1 MFRRF
6 SRLYRLT
13 LACLLLVATVADAH
27 VSDTS
32 LLRVQILP
40 DKLQIEANVD
50 LLTLHRAVR
59 LDADGDGTVTRG
71 EFAEAAPAL
80 EAFFRKKLRLK
91 IGEEAPSL
99 GSAKAPE
106 WQSPKEAASE
116 SDFQS
121 VHANFMFERVRPVG
135 AKGFRLENGVFG
147 AFGSAHNVIF
157 AVVEGETTQQAVLTE
172 ETPGL
177 DYDFA
182 TDRKAATSNASSDTP
197 GSLFGLG
204 VHHIL
209 EGYDHLLFLLTLL
222 VAATGWRQMVWIIT
236 AFTAAHSL
244 TVGLAVFGVTRLPEK
259 WVECTIAASIVW
271 VAAENLWKGGGENRW
286 RQTFLFGLIHGFGFA
301 GALMDLQLPRE
312 GLAWSLLL
320 FNAGVEA
327 GQMLVV
333 APLFPVLHLLRRTP
347 LRGIVLRGLS
357 FGALATALAWL
368 GQRLAA

>member
-6 SRLYRLT
+6 SRLYRLMF
-13 LACLLLVATVADAH
+13 ACFLPVATAADAH

-32 LLRVQILP
+32 LLRVQVLP

-50 LLTLHRAVR
+50 LLTLNRAVR

-71 EFAEAAPAL
+71 EFAKATPPL
-80 EAFFRKKLRLK
+80 EAFFREKLRLK
-91 IGEEAPSL
+91 IGGEAPSL
-99 GSAKAPE
+99 GSARAPE
-106 WQSPKEAASE
+106 WQSPKENASE

-121 VHANFMFERVRPVG
+121 VHVSFVFERARPVG
-135 AKGFRLENGVFG
+135 ANGFRLEDGVFD

-177 DYDFA
+177 DYDFSNPS
-182 TDRKAATSNASSDTP
+182 KAGASNSSSDTSS
-197 GSLFGLG
+197 SLFGLG

-222 VAATGWRQMVWIIT
+222 VAASGWRQMVGIIT

-259 WVECTIAASIVW
+259 WVECTIAASIAW
-271 VAAENLWKGGGENRW
+271 VAAENLWRGGGENRW
-286 RQTFLFGLIHGFGFA
+286 RQTFFFGLVHGFGFA
-301 GALMDLQLPRE
+301 GGLRELQLPRE
-312 GLAWSLLL
+312 GLAWSLML
-320 FNAGVEA
+320 FNVGVEA
-327 GQMLVV
+327 GQLLVV
-333 APLFPVLHLLRRTP
+333 APLFPVLHLLRRT
-347 LRGIVLRGLS
+347 LFRGLVLRGLS
-357 FGALATALAWL
+357 FGALATALVWL

>member
-1 MFRRF
+1 MFRWF
-6 SRLYRLT
+6 STLHRLI
-13 LACLLLVATVADAH
+13 LACLLPVATAADAH

-32 LLRVQILP
+32 LLRVQIHA
-40 DKLQIEANVD
+40 DKLQIEANAD
-50 LLTLHRAVR
+50 LLTLNRVVR
-59 LDADGDGTVTRG
+59 LDSDGDGTVTRG
-71 EFAEAAPAL
+71 EFAKAAPLL
-80 EAFFRKKLRLK
+80 EEFFRKKLRLK
-91 IGEEAPSL
+91 VGEEASSL
-99 GSAKAPE
+99 GSAQVPE
-106 WQSPKEAASE
+106 WQSSKEAASE
-116 SDFQS
+116 NDFQS
-121 VHANFMFERVRPVG
+121 VHVSFVFERVRPVG
-135 AKGFRLENGVFG
+135 ARGFRLEDGVFD

-182 TDRKAATSNASSDTP
+182 TQSKASTSNASSHTP

-204 VHHIL
+204 VHHVL

-244 TVGLAVFGVTRLPEK
+244 TLGLAVVGVTRLPEK
-259 WVECTIAASIVW
+259 WVECTIAASIAW

-301 GALMDLQLPRE
+301 GALMALQLPRE

-327 GQMLVV
+327 GQLLVV
-333 APLFPVLHLLRRTP
+333 ATVFPVLHLLRRTP
-347 LRGIVLRGLS
+347 FRGLVLRGLS
-357 FGALATALAWL
+357 FGSLATALVWL